1 MASFLKS
8 IARKVL
14 RTYLTYTPIKKGRY
28 PLMML
33 VHKWAGEP
41 ITVEVQ
47 TKDRGVMKLDLD
59 DMAQF
64 PLYYNIYEWRDTPT
78 IIKLASDSRVILDI
92 GGNIGQMAL
101 MFAKLAEK
109 VYTFEPIPELANRL
123 QENISLNNLDQK
135 VRLNRVALTNTK
147 GKITFGLPPKGNRG
161 TGSTILAD
169 HLKEHTI
176 EVDAITL
183 DELIEGNS
191 IHGVDF
197 IKMDIEGAELFALQG
212 MKKLL
217 DSERPIILLEM
228 TISMMTQAGYTPKE
242 LLAFLA
248 TYEYECYEITKQ
260 GLKGPLSNPQPASEN
275 YCFLTK
281 KHVSLS
287 KVKNA
292 LAN

>member
-1 MASFLKS
+1 MGNFRKQYRMASFLKS

-109 VYTFEPIPELANRL
+109 V
-123 QENISLNNLDQK
+123 
-135 VRLNRVALTNTK
+135 
-147 GKITFGLPPKGNRG
+147 
-161 TGSTILAD
+161 
-169 HLKEHTI
+169 
-176 EVDAITL
+176 
-183 DELIEGNS
+183 
-191 IHGVDF
+191 
-197 IKMDIEGAELFALQG
+197 
-212 MKKLL
+212 
-217 DSERPIILLEM
+217 
-228 TISMMTQAGYTPKE
+228 
-242 LLAFLA
+242 
-248 TYEYECYEITKQ
+248 
-260 GLKGPLSNPQPASEN
+260 
-275 YCFLTK
+275 
-281 KHVSLS
+281 
-287 KVKNA
+287 
-292 LAN
+292 